1 MYYYLGNIQGTILHS
16 NIRTKTMESTTIIP
30 NLIEDTTTT
39 TFEDFFITADENV
52 ETTITPEYNPQD
64 DEFTHLVNDNI
75 IT

>member
-39 TFEDFFITADENV
+39 FEDFSLKTDATV
-52 ETTITPEYNPQD
+52 ETTITPEHNPQD
-64 DEFTHLVNDNI
+64 DEFTHLVK
-75 IT
+75 